1 MIYVFNFFFVH
12 LQNDVDEEIRHMKKK
27 TYGEIRKEVEDEDF
41 LDQSWSKRKP
51 MSQAEMLKKM
61 DAVSVIV

>member
-1 MIYVFNFFFVH
+1 MD
-12 LQNDVDEEIRHMKKK
+12 QNDVDEEIRHMKKK

-51 MSQAEMLKKM
+51 MSQAKKM

>member
-1 MIYVFNFFFVH
+1 
-12 LQNDVDEEIRHMKKK
+12 MKKK